1 MMAGVERVENT
12 GLLLS
17 QRKKIDFFFPHIKCN
32 KLKTPKD
39 FADRIIF

>member
-1 MMAGVERVENT
+1 MVAGVERVENT

-17 QRKKIDFFFPHIKCN
+17 QRKNGFFCFPHIKCN

-39 FADRIIF
+39 FADRITF